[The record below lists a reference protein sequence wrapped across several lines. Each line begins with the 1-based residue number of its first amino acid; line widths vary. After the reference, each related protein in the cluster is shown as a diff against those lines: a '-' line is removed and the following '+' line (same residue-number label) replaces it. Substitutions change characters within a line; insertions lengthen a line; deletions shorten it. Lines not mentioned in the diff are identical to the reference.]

1 MNVNVLSNPIVL
13 KMMIT
18 FVIAAMAFILAVL
31 WIRSL
36 RKEIVESSRIADTRP
51 TAQSDVGFSL
61 AAYNGVIQKLKEQE
75 TELQRL
81 RQSERGRAA
90 TSESTSEAV
99 LSNLTSGVL
108 LFSNNGMVR
117 QANPSARA
125 ILGVGAL
132 YGMH

>member
-1 MNVNVLSNPIVL
+1 MFEVLLHLLNPIVL
-13 KMMIT
+13 KMLIT

-36 RKEIVESSRIADTRP
+36 RKGIIEASRIGGERP
-51 TAQSDVGFSL
+51 TAQNDVGFSL

-75 TELQRL
+75 TELQKL

-99 LSNLTSGVL
+99 LSNLASGVL
-108 LFSNNGMVR
+108 LFSNNGMGR
-117 QANPSARA
+117 QRNPPGEA
-125 ILGVGAL
+125 ILRFGGAS
-132 YGMH
+132 